1 MARNVIKDQQQRELR
16 RNQILSAAAS
26 VFTVRGVAVAKISDI
41 ATEAGL
47 SYGHVYN
54 FFESKEKI
62 LLALVQSSQERY
74 TELLLEARGGSGTAL
89 DKLSWLIEQYIQKG
103 STSTNF
109 WIVLQAQA
117 TEVLNP
123 EDKAEINQKAQAN
136 RDLLADIIR
145 DGQAEGTIV
154 EGDAVE
160 LATLLLSLFQSTS
173 IWGYRGFG
181 EPSDHAADI
190 MLRLVVRK

>member
-190 MLRLVVRK
+190 MLRLVVKK

>member
-26 VFTVRGVAVAKISDI
+26 VFSVRGVAVAKISDI

-89 DKLSWLIEQYIQKG
+89 DKLRWLIEQYLQKG

-123 EDKAEINQKAQAN
+123 EEKAEINQTAKAN

-145 DGQAEGTIV
+145 DGQTEGTIV

-181 EPSDHAADI
+181 EPSDQAADI
-190 MLRLVVRK
+190 MLRLVVR

>member
-89 DKLSWLIEQYIQKG
+89 DKLSWLIEQYLQKG

>member
-26 VFTVRGVAVAKISDI
+26 VFSVRGVAVAKISDI

-89 DKLSWLIEQYIQKG
+89 DKLRWLIEQYLQKG

-123 EDKAEINQKAQAN
+123 EEKAEINQKAQAN

-145 DGQAEGTIV
+145 DGQSEGTIV
-154 EGDAVE
+154 EGDTVE

>member
-26 VFTVRGVAVAKISDI
+26 VFSARGVAVAKISDI

-89 DKLSWLIEQYIQKG
+89 DKLRWLIEQYLQKG

-123 EDKAEINQKAQAN
+123 EEKAEINQKAQAN

-145 DGQAEGTIV
+145 DGQTEGTIV

-181 EPSDHAADI
+181 EPSGHAADI
-190 MLRLVVRK
+190 MLRLVVKK

>member
-26 VFTVRGVAVAKISDI
+26 VFSVRGVAVAKISDI

-54 FFESKEKI
+54 FFDSKEKI

-89 DKLSWLIEQYIQKG
+89 DKLRWLIEQYLQKG

-123 EDKAEINQKAQAN
+123 EEKAEINQKAQAN

-145 DGQAEGTIV
+145 DGQTEGTIV

-181 EPSDHAADI
+181 EPSGNAVDI
-190 MLRLVVRK
+190 MLRLVVKK

>member
-89 DKLSWLIEQYIQKG
+89 DKLRWLIEQYLQKG

-123 EDKAEINQKAQAN
+123 EEKAEINQKAQAN

-145 DGQAEGTIV
+145 DGQSEGTIV

>member
-1 MARNVIKDQQQRELR
+1 MARNVNKDQQQRELR

-26 VFTVRGVAVAKISDI
+26 VFSVRGVAVAKISDI

-74 TELLLEARGGSGTAL
+74 TELLLEARGVSGTAL
-89 DKLSWLIEQYIQKG
+89 DKLSWLIEQYLQKG

-109 WIVLQAQA
+109 WIVLQSQA

-123 EDKAEINQKAQAN
+123 EEKAEINQKAQAN

-181 EPSDHAADI
+181 EPSDQAADI
-190 MLRLVVRK
+190 MLRLVVR

>member
-16 RNQILSAAAS
+16 RNQVLSAAAS
-26 VFTVRGVAVAKISDI
+26 VFSVRGVAVAKISDI

-74 TELLLEARGGSGTAL
+74 TELLLEARGVSGTAL
-89 DKLSWLIEQYIQKG
+89 DKLSWLIEQYLQKG

-123 EDKAEINQKAQAN
+123 EEKAEINQTAKAN

-145 DGQAEGTIV
+145 DGQSEGTIV

>member
-74 TELLLEARGGSGTAL
+74 TELLLEARGVSGTAL
-89 DKLSWLIEQYIQKG
+89 DKLSWLIEQYLQKG

-123 EDKAEINQKAQAN
+123 EEKAEINQKAQAN

-181 EPSDHAADI
+181 EPSDQAADI
-190 MLRLVVRK
+190 MLRLVVR

>member
-26 VFTVRGVAVAKISDI
+26 VFSVRGVAVAKISDI

-89 DKLSWLIEQYIQKG
+89 DKLRWLIEQYLQKG

-123 EDKAEINQKAQAN
+123 EEKAEINQKAQAN
-136 RDLLADIIR
+136 RELLADIIR
-145 DGQAEGTIV
+145 DGQTEGTIV

-181 EPSDHAADI
+181 EPSGNAVDI
-190 MLRLVVRK
+190 MLRLVVKK

>member
-1 MARNVIKDQQQRELR
+1 M
-16 RNQILSAAAS
+16 
-26 VFTVRGVAVAKISDI
+26 
-41 ATEAGL
+41 
-47 SYGHVYN
+47 
-54 FFESKEKI
+54 
-62 LLALVQSSQERY
+62 ALVQSSQERY
-74 TELLLEARGGSGTAL
+74 TELLLEARGVSGTAL
-89 DKLSWLIEQYIQKG
+89 DKLSWLIEQYLQKG

-123 EDKAEINQKAQAN
+123 EEKAEINQTAKAN

-145 DGQAEGTIV
+145 DGQSEGTIV

>member
-26 VFTVRGVAVAKISDI
+26 VFSVRGVAVAKISDI

-74 TELLLEARGGSGTAL
+74 TKLLLEARGVSGTAL
-89 DKLSWLIEQYIQKG
+89 DKLSWLIEQYLQKG

-123 EDKAEINQKAQAN
+123 EEKAEINQKAQAN

-145 DGQAEGTIV
+145 DGQSEGTIV

>member
-74 TELLLEARGGSGTAL
+74 TELLLEARGGSGTSL
-89 DKLSWLIEQYIQKG
+89 DKLRWLIEQYLQKG
-103 STSTNF
+103 RTSTHF
-109 WIVLQAQA
+109 WVVLQAQA

-123 EDKAEINQKAQAN
+123 EEKAEINQKAQAN

-181 EPSDHAADI
+181 EPSGHAVDI
-190 MLRLVVRK
+190 MLRLVAKK

>member
-26 VFTVRGVAVAKISDI
+26 VFSVRGVAVAKISDI

-74 TELLLEARGGSGTAL
+74 TELLLEARGVSGTAL
-89 DKLSWLIEQYIQKG
+89 DKLSWLIEQYLQKG

-123 EDKAEINQKAQAN
+123 EEKAEINQKAQAN

-181 EPSDHAADI
+181 EPSDQAVDI
-190 MLRLVVRK
+190 MLRLVVR